1 VSHVKFHSAI
11 RQTTKEEKNTEA
23 KIEKFSDAVTIILRA
38 EAAAK
43 MKKLMYVFI
52 RVDQSGPTLFTY
64 ELDDSRDKISNA
76 CSKLIKAKFE
86 EIFVTPAVSL

>member
-11 RQTTKEEKNTEA
+11 RLTTREEKITET

-52 RVDQSGPTLFTY
+52 RVDQRGSTLFTY
-64 ELDDSRDKISNA
+64 ELDDSRDKISDA
-76 CSKLIKAKFE
+76 CSKLIRTKFE
-86 EIFVTPAVSL
+86 EIFVTPSVNP

>member
-1 VSHVKFHSAI
+1 MSHIKFHSTI
-11 RQTTKEEKNTEA
+11 RQTTKEEKTTDA

-52 RVDQSGPTLFTY
+52 RIDQSGPTLFTY
-64 ELDDSRDKISNA
+64 EVDDSRDKISDA

-86 EIFVTPAVSL
+86 EIFVAPAVSL